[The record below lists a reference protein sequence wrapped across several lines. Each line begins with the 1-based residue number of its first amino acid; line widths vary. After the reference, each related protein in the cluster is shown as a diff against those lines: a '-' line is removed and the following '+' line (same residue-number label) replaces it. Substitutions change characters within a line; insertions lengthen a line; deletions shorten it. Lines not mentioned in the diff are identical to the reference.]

1 MRIARVSLYL
11 AGAGLA
17 LQCVAGAAPP
27 TPPTMPIPVGTTLQQ
42 AVDSAWRRAPVART
56 LEARQGEAA
65 AARGLAGS
73 WLATSPTLGLSQRN
87 DTGASGRDQRG
98 QRESDLSVSTSIWLP
113 HQKRARETLAERS
126 TEEIAAHLSAT
137 RLEIAGLVRSRLWE
151 AAAARVMLDERQGH
165 VQHLEQLAEEVQ
177 RRVKAGDLARSDAL
191 LAEQEVL
198 AARVQVL
205 HARTAAAEALARYRV
220 LTGLPELPALEPE
233 PLHET
238 DAPAN
243 LRLQAAQAS
252 EGRARASLRLAEA
265 SRAAPPTVALSMR
278 REDERTLR
286 EPARSIGIALQIPL
300 GSAGRNRSIEA
311 QASTVI
317 ATAAAEAAQVH
328 ASAVADIEVARE
340 RLSNARL
347 ALATADARAA
357 ALHEHTALFAKA
369 FQHGERG
376 LAELL
381 RSHALTHEADVA
393 VAQQRVALGLAHASL
408 NQALGIL
415 P

>member
-1 MRIARVSLYL
+1 MRTARVSLYL

-17 LQCVAGAAPP
+17 LQCVAGAAPA

-56 LEARQGEAA
+56 LEARQDEAA

-73 WLATSPTLGLSQRN
+73 WLAANPTLGLSQRN
-87 DTGASGRDQRG
+87 DTGASGRD

-126 TEEIAAHLSAT
+126 ADEVAAHLGAT

-165 VQHLEQLAEEVQ
+165 VQHLEQLAGEVQ
-177 RRVKAGDLARSDAL
+177 RRVKAGDLARSDGL

-205 HARTAAAEALARYRV
+205 HARTAAADALARYRV

-243 LRLQAAQAS
+243 PRLHAAQAS
-252 EGRARASLRLAEA
+252 EQRARASLRLAEA
-265 SRAAPPTVALSMR
+265 SRAAPPTVALSVR

-317 ATAAAEAAQVH
+317 ATAAAEAAQVR
-328 ASAVADIEVARE
+328 ASAAADIEVARE
-340 RLSNARL
+340 RLANARL
-347 ALATADARAA
+347 ALATADARAV

>member
-1 MRIARVSLYL
+1 MRTARVSLYL

-17 LQCVAGAAPP
+17 LQCVAGAAPA
-27 TPPTMPIPVGTTLQQ
+27 TPPTMPIPVGTSLQQ

-56 LEARQGEAA
+56 LEARQDEAA

-73 WLATSPTLGLSQRN
+73 WLAANPTLGLSQRA
-87 DTGASGRDQRG
+87 DTGASGRD

-126 TEEIAAHLSAT
+126 TEEIAAHLGAT

-177 RRVKAGDLARSDAL
+177 RRVKAGDLARSDGL

-205 HARTAAAEALARYRV
+205 HARTAAADALARYRV

-233 PLHET
+233 PLHDT

-243 LRLQAAQAS
+243 PRLQAAQAS
-252 EGRARASLRLAEA
+252 EQRARASLRLAEA
-265 SRAAPPTVALSMR
+265 SRAAPPTVALSVR

-317 ATAAAEAAQVH
+317 ATAAAEAAQVR
-328 ASAVADIEVARE
+328 ASAAADVEVARE
-340 RLSNARL
+340 RLANTRL
-347 ALATADARAA
+347 AFATAEERAA

>member
-1 MRIARVSLYL
+1 MRISRVSLYL

-27 TPPTMPIPVGTTLQQ
+27 IMPPMKPLPVGTTLQQ

-56 LEARQGEAA
+56 LEARQDEAA

-87 DTGASGRDQRG
+87 DTGASGRDQR
-98 QRESDLSVSTSIWLP
+98 ESDLSVSTSIWLP
-113 HQKRARETLAERS
+113 HQKQARETLAERS
-126 TEEIAAHLSAT
+126 TEEIAAHLGAT

-151 AAAARVMLDERQGH
+151 AAAARVTLDERQGH

-177 RRVKAGDLARSDAL
+177 RRVTAGDLARSDGL

-205 HARTAAAEALARYRV
+205 HARTAAADALARYRV

-233 PLHET
+233 PLHDT

-243 LRLQAAQAS
+243 PRLQAAQAS
-252 EGRARASLRLAEA
+252 EQRARASLRLAEA
-265 SRAAPPTVALSMR
+265 SRAAPPTLALSVR
-278 REDERTLR
+278 REDEHALR

-317 ATAAAEAAQVH
+317 ATAAAEAAQAQ
-328 ASAVADIEVARE
+328 ASAVADVEVARE
-340 RLSNARL
+340 RLANARL
-347 ALATADARAA
+347 ALATAEARAV

>member
-1 MRIARVSLYL
+1 MRTARVSLYL

-17 LQCVAGAAPP
+17 LQCVAGAAPA

-56 LEARQGEAA
+56 LEARQDEAA

-73 WLATSPTLGLSQRN
+73 WLAANPTLGLSQRN
-87 DTGASGRDQRG
+87 DTGASGRD

-126 TEEIAAHLSAT
+126 ADEVAAHLGAT

-165 VQHLEQLAEEVQ
+165 VQHLEQLAGEVQ
-177 RRVKAGDLARSDAL
+177 RRVKAGDLARSDGL

-205 HARTAAAEALARYRV
+205 HARTAAADALARYRV

-243 LRLQAAQAS
+243 SRLHAAQAS
-252 EGRARASLRLAEA
+252 EQRARASLRLAEA
-265 SRAAPPTVALSMR
+265 SRAAPPTVALSVR

-317 ATAAAEAAQVH
+317 ATAAAEAAQAQ
-328 ASAVADIEVARE
+328 ASAVADVEVARE
-340 RLSNARL
+340 RLANARL
-347 ALATADARAA
+347 ALATADARAV

>member
-1 MRIARVSLYL
+1 MHIIRVSLYL

-27 TPPTMPIPVGTTLQQ
+27 TPPTMPLSVGTILQQ

-56 LEARQGEAA
+56 LEARQDEAA

-73 WLATSPTLGLSQRN
+73 WLAANPILGLSQRN
-87 DTGASGRDQRG
+87 DTGASGRD

-126 TEEIAAHLSAT
+126 AEEIAAHLGAT

-151 AAAARVMLDERQGH
+151 AAAARVMLDEREGH

-177 RRVKAGDLARSDAL
+177 RRVKAGDLARSDGL

-205 HARTAAAEALARYRV
+205 HARTAAADALARYRV

-233 PLHET
+233 PLHDT

-243 LRLQAAQAS
+243 PRLQAAQAS
-252 EGRARASLRLAEA
+252 EQRARASLRLAEA
-265 SRAAPPTVALSMR
+265 SRAAPPTVALSVR
-278 REDERTLR
+278 REDERALR

-328 ASAVADIEVARE
+328 ASAAADVEVARE
-340 RLSNARL
+340 RLANARL
-347 ALATADARAA
+347 ALATADARAV

>member
-1 MRIARVSLYL
+1 MRIIRVSLYL

-42 AVDSAWRRAPVART
+42 AVDSAWRRAPVAQT
-56 LEARQGEAA
+56 LEARQNEAA

-87 DTGASGRDQRG
+87 DTGASGRD

-126 TEEIAAHLSAT
+126 TEEIAAHLGAT

-191 LAEQEVL
+191 LTEQEVL

-205 HARTAAAEALARYRV
+205 HARTNAAEALARYRV

-265 SRAAPPTVALSMR
+265 SRAAPPTVALSVR

-328 ASAVADIEVARE
+328 ASAAADVEVARE
-340 RLSNARL
+340 RLANTRL
-347 ALATADARAA
+347 ALATANARAA

>member
-1 MRIARVSLYL
+1 MHIIRVSLYL

-27 TPPTMPIPVGTTLQQ
+27 TPPTMPLSVGTILQQ

-56 LEARQGEAA
+56 LEARQDEAA

-73 WLATSPTLGLSQRN
+73 WLAANPILGLSQRN
-87 DTGASGRDQRG
+87 DTGASGRD

-126 TEEIAAHLSAT
+126 AEEIAAHLGAT

-151 AAAARVMLDERQGH
+151 AAAARVMLDEREGH

-177 RRVKAGDLARSDAL
+177 RRVKAGDLARSDGL

-205 HARTAAAEALARYRV
+205 HARTAAADALARYRV

-233 PLHET
+233 PLHDT

-243 LRLQAAQAS
+243 PRLQAAQAS
-252 EGRARASLRLAEA
+252 EQRARASLRLAEA
-265 SRAAPPTVALSMR
+265 SRAAPPTVALSVR
-278 REDERTLR
+278 REDERALR

-317 ATAAAEAAQVH
+317 ATAAAEAAQAQ
-328 ASAVADIEVARE
+328 ASAVADVEVARE
-340 RLSNARL
+340 RLANARL
-347 ALATADARAA
+347 ALATADARAV

>member
-1 MRIARVSLYL
+1 MRIIRVSLYL

-42 AVDSAWRRAPVART
+42 AVDSAWRRAPVAQT
-56 LEARQGEAA
+56 LEARQNEAA

-87 DTGASGRDQRG
+87 DTGASGRD

-177 RRVKAGDLARSDAL
+177 RRVKAGDLARSDGL

-265 SRAAPPTVALSMR
+265 SRTAPPTVALSVR

-328 ASAVADIEVARE
+328 ASAAADVEVARE
-340 RLSNARL
+340 RLANTRL
-347 ALATADARAA
+347 ALATANARAA

>member
-1 MRIARVSLYL
+1 MRIIRVSLYL

-17 LQCVAGAAPP
+17 LQCVAGAAPAM
-27 TPPTMPIPVGTTLQQ
+27 PPAKPIPVGTTLQQ
-42 AVDSAWRRAPVART
+42 AVDSAWRRAPIART
-56 LEARQGEAA
+56 LEARQDEAA

-73 WLATSPTLGLSQRN
+73 WLAVNPTLGLSQRN
-87 DTGASGRDQRG
+87 DTGASGRDQR
-98 QRESDLSVSTSIWLP
+98 ESDLSVSTSIWLP
-113 HQKRARETLAERS
+113 HQKQARETLAERS
-126 TEEIAAHLSAT
+126 TEEIAAQLSAT

-151 AAAARVMLDERQGH
+151 AAAARVMLDEREGH

-205 HARTAAAEALARYRV
+205 HARTAAADALARYRV
-220 LTGLPELPALEPE
+220 LTGLTELPALEPE
-233 PLHET
+233 PLHDT

-243 LRLQAAQAS
+243 PRLQAAQAS

-265 SRAAPPTVALSMR
+265 SRAAPPTVALSVR

-328 ASAVADIEVARE
+328 ASAAADVEVARE
-340 RLSNARL
+340 RLSNTRL
-347 ALATADARAA
+347 ALATANARAA

>member
-1 MRIARVSLYL
+1 MRISRVSLYL

-17 LQCVAGAAPP
+17 LQCVAGA
-27 TPPTMPIPVGTTLQQ
+27 TPPIMPPMKPLPVGTTLQQ

-56 LEARQGEAA
+56 LEARQDEAA

-87 DTGASGRDQRG
+87 DTGASGRDQR
-98 QRESDLSVSTSIWLP
+98 ESDLSVSTSIWLP
-113 HQKRARETLAERS
+113 HQKQARETLAERS
-126 TEEIAAHLSAT
+126 TEEIAAHLGAT

-151 AAAARVMLDERQGH
+151 AAAARVTLDERQGH

-177 RRVKAGDLARSDAL
+177 RRVTAGDLARSDGL

-205 HARTAAAEALARYRV
+205 HARTNAADALARYRV

-233 PLHET
+233 PLHDT

-243 LRLQAAQAS
+243 PRLQAAQAS
-252 EGRARASLRLAEA
+252 EQRARASLRLAEA
-265 SRAAPPTVALSMR
+265 SRAAPPTLALSVR
-278 REDERTLR
+278 REDERALR

-317 ATAAAEAAQVH
+317 ATAAAEAAQAQ
-328 ASAVADIEVARE
+328 ASAVADVEVARE
-340 RLSNARL
+340 RLANARL
-347 ALATADARAA
+347 ALATAEARAV

>member
-1 MRIARVSLYL
+1 MHIIRVSLYL

-27 TPPTMPIPVGTTLQQ
+27 TPPTMPLSVDTTLQQ

-56 LEARQGEAA
+56 LEARQDEAA

-73 WLATSPTLGLSQRN
+73 WLAANPILGLSQRN
-87 DTGASGRDQRG
+87 DTGASGRD

-126 TEEIAAHLSAT
+126 AEEIAAHLGAT

-177 RRVKAGDLARSDAL
+177 RRVKAGDLARSDGL

-205 HARTAAAEALARYRV
+205 HARTAAADALARYRV

-233 PLHET
+233 PLHDT

-243 LRLQAAQAS
+243 PRLQAAQAS

-265 SRAAPPTVALSMR
+265 TRAAPPTVALSVR

-317 ATAAAEAAQVH
+317 ATAAAEAAQAQ

-340 RLSNARL
+340 RLANARL
-347 ALATADARAA
+347 ALATAGARAV

>member
-1 MRIARVSLYL
+1 MRIIRVSLYL

-42 AVDSAWRRAPVART
+42 AVDSAWRRAPVAQT
-56 LEARQGEAA
+56 LEARQNEAA

-87 DTGASGRDQRG
+87 DTGASGRD

-126 TEEIAAHLSAT
+126 TEEIAAHLGAT

-151 AAAARVMLDERQGH
+151 AAATRVMLDERQGH

-191 LAEQEVL
+191 LTEQEVL

-205 HARTAAAEALARYRV
+205 HARTNAAEALARYRV

-265 SRAAPPTVALSMR
+265 SRTAPPTVALSVR

-328 ASAVADIEVARE
+328 ASAAADVEVARE
-340 RLSNARL
+340 RLANTRL
-347 ALATADARAA
+347 ALATANARAA